1 MSALVL
7 LQQLEGTDTICNT
20 FNSIVALYQ
29 QQEALEIALEQFDR
43 ALTNHE
49 GQEYHFEPDVADGL
63 ELLGFCH
70 AQAAEFGK
78 SLTCYSYAKR
88 FREVLLKN

>member
-1 MSALVL
+1 M
-7 LQQLEGTDTICNT
+7 
-20 FNSIVALYQ
+20 
-29 QQEALEIALEQFDR
+29 ALEQYDR
-43 ALTNHE
+43 ALKNHE
-49 GQEYHFEPDVADGL
+49 GQEYRFEPDVADGL

-70 AQAAEFGK
+70 AQAGEFGK